1 KVTLQAARAAA
12 RRVCCIFQ
20 PHRYSRTDYFF
31 EEFARSFANADL
43 VLLHKIYPAGEK
55 PHEGISSAALARRIG
70 ELEGREVYC
79 SDDMDE
85 LGRLA
90 LDWAQPGDMIIV
102 MGAGDITGLAYKLA
116 QT

>member
-1 KVTLQAARAAA
+1 
-12 RRVCCIFQ
+12 
-20 PHRYSRTDYFF
+20 
-31 EEFARSFANADL
+31 ADL

-55 PHEGISSAALARRIG
+55 PREGITSAALARRIS
-70 ELEGREVYC
+70 EVKGREVYY

-90 LDWAQPGDMIIV
+90 LDWVQPGDMIIV